1 MGSSVTGGVQS
12 AADAEAE
19 EEEEEEALATG
30 RRCCE
35 VDEDV
40 EEEEEEEV
48 EAEDVVGLTEVD
60 AEMATEEGV
69 ADGVEAGWMLRRSY
83 WCRMHL
89 SSGDSRS
96 QSLSS
101 DEPLELPGVS
111 GSVSS
116 SSPSEDSAA

>member
-35 VDEDV
+35 VVEDA
-40 EEEEEEEV
+40 EEEEEEV

-96 QSLSS
+96 QSLSF